1 MKNNIA
7 NGAVS
12 ITVNRVITFVISYN
26 YAKIEVDLH
35 DSLLQ
40 KKKNNDFVYVTILSK
55 ILIKIKVTVTAIY
68 F

>member
-7 NGAVS
+7 NGTVS

-40 KKKNNDFVYVTILSK
+40 KKNNDFVYVTILSK